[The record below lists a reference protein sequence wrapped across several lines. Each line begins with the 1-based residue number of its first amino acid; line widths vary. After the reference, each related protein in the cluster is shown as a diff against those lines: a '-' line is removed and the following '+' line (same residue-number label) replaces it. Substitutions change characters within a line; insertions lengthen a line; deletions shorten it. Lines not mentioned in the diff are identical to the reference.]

1 MSRIEIFDTLEQG
14 TDEWRRV
21 RAGIPTCSEFDLVR
35 AKPGPRGG
43 VTRELQGRTTYM
55 RQLAGERITGEPMPH
70 FETWAMR
77 RGKEVE
83 PQAARYYAITFD
95 VELHRVGF
103 VKNGNCGGSPDYLV
117 GKDGGL
123 EIKSADP
130 HVQIERL
137 ETREIPSKHLWQCIG
152 LLMVTGR
159 RWWDYM
165 SYSRGLP
172 PLVLR
177 IERDEATIASLR
189 VDVDDFNRE
198 LDELVERIRSM

>member
-1 MSRIEIFDTLEQG
+1 QPRVLPRFRRDRGAHRSPGVALRRVQRHARAPPGEPRRQAPGCEMSRIEIFDTLEQG

-43 VTRELQGRTTYM
+43 VTRELQGRTPYM

-103 VKNGNCGGSPDYLV
+103 VKNGN
-117 GKDGGL
+117 
-123 EIKSADP
+123 
-130 HVQIERL
+130 
-137 ETREIPSKHLWQCIG
+137 
-152 LLMVTGR
+152 
-159 RWWDYM
+159 
-165 SYSRGLP
+165 
-172 PLVLR
+172 
-177 IERDEATIASLR
+177 
-189 VDVDDFNRE
+189 
-198 LDELVERIRSM
+198 